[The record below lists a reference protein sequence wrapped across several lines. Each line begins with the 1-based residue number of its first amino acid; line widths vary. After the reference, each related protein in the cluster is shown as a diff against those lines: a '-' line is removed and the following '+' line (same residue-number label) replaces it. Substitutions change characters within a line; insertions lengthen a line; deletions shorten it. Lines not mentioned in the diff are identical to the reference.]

1 LQRGELEREVIAR
14 QIWRMYIHGARGSL
28 ICALVLVMPVLS
40 LARADQAAVAAPNDP
55 ASSCEKMM
63 DNAMAMLL
71 KMPPGVEKMAAQK
84 ELLSA
89 KVDIDKGDMAGCKTH
104 VNNAM
109 GAMMAHNPG

>member
-1 LQRGELEREVIAR
+1 LQRGALEREAIAR
-14 QIWRMYIHGARGSL
+14 QIWRMYIHKAGGSL
-28 ICALVLVMPVLS
+28 ICAWVLVLPILS
-40 LARADQAAVAAPNDP
+40 LARADQVAVAPPSDP
-55 ASSCEKMM
+55 ALSCEKMM

-71 KMPPGVEKMAAQK
+71 KMPAGVEKMAAQK

-89 KVDIDKGDMAGCKTH
+89 KIDIDKGDMAGCKTH